1 MSDIDPM
8 KLVLGYIA
16 SFLLMTIVGTA
27 ILYGLFAF
35 TIGAIS
41 FVTWSLPG
49 AHVDWLIALRVCIVF
64 GAFLGGWFICSKEGQ
79 ECAKDFV
86 NDFLD

>member
-1 MSDIDPM
+1 M

-35 TIGAIS
+35 TIGAVA

-49 AHVDWLIALRVCIVF
+49 AHAAWLVALRVCIVF
-64 GAFLGGWFICSKEGQ
+64 GAFLGVWFICSKEGQ
-79 ECAKDFV
+79 ELAKDFV
-86 NDFLD
+86 NDYLD

>member
-1 MSDIDPM
+1 MEAAPM

-35 TIGAIS
+35 TVGAIS

-49 AHVDWLIALRVCIVF
+49 AHVDWLVALRVCIVF
-64 GAFLGGWFICSKEGQ
+64 GAFFGVWFICSKEGQ
-79 ECAKDFV
+79 ACAKDFV
-86 NDFLD
+86 NDYLD

>member
-1 MSDIDPM
+1 M

-16 SFLLMTIVGTA
+16 SFLFMTVVTTA

-35 TIGAIS
+35 VIGAIS

-49 AHVDWLIALRVCIVF
+49 AHAAWLVALRVCIVF
-64 GAFLGGWFICSKEGQ
+64 GAFLGVWFICSKEGQ
-79 ECAKDFV
+79 ELAKDFV
-86 NDFLD
+86 NDYLD

>member
-1 MSDIDPM
+1 M

-16 SFLLMTIVGTA
+16 AFLLITIVGTA

-49 AHVDWLIALRVCIVF
+49 AHVAWLVALRVSIVF
-64 GAFLGGWFICSKEGQ
+64 GAFLGVWFICSKEGQ
-79 ECAKDFV
+79 ECAKDFAKDV
-86 NDFLD
+86 

>member
-1 MSDIDPM
+1 M

-35 TIGAIS
+35 SVVAMS
-41 FVTWSLPG
+41 FIVWSLPG
-49 AHVDWLIALRVCIVF
+49 NHVAWLTALRVCISVGSIF
-64 GAFLGGWFICSKEGQ
+64 GLWFICSKEGQ
-79 ECAKDFV
+79 DCAKDFV
-86 NDFLD
+86 NEYLD

>member
-1 MSDIDPM
+1 M

-16 SFLLMTIVGTA
+16 SFLLMTIIGTA

-35 TIGAIS
+35 VIGAIS

-49 AHVDWLIALRVCIVF
+49 AHVDWLIALRVCI
-64 GAFLGGWFICSKEGQ
+64 AIGGFMGVWFICSKEGQ
-79 ECAKDFV
+79 DLAKEFV